1 MQTVNK
7 IGVGSA
13 AKVYGITLGFLG
25 FFVGII
31 YTLMFTALGEL
42 GDGFPFS
49 GSGGLGIV
57 MLILVPVFYGLA
69 GFIIGALGAAVYN
82 FVAKKFGGL
91 EIELSDPNHRPA
103 D

>member
-13 AKVYGITLGFLG
+13 TKVFGLTLGFLG

-31 YTLMFTALGEL
+31 YALMFQALGEL
-42 GDGFPFS
+42 GDEFPIS

-57 MLILVPVFYGLA
+57 ILILVPVFYGLA
-69 GFIIGALGAAVYN
+69 GFLIGALSAAVYN

-91 EIELSDPNHRPA
+91 EIELSEPNHKPA